1 MFSSVITKNLTGK
14 FQLRIKLLLK
24 DVMGLKM
31 KHFDFDFRPQPPRNK

>member
-31 KHFDFDFRPQPPRNK
+31 KHFDIID